1 MWVELLLLALAL
13 VASWLWRVRSAQ
25 RHWQSIGL
33 EVPCLSFPFGNH
45 PFFMWKG
52 TKKIHNADASR

>member
-1 MWVELLLLALAL
+1 MALAL